1 LASLLAKMGLP
12 KLMEARKVPV
22 GAKACT
28 KAGVGCALTEGMV
41 KDERV
46 TRKIDKNRVNEEDG
60 MRRSQ
65 NDPQVCQKCAA
76 ASYERISDF
85 L

>member
-1 LASLLAKMGLP
+1 MGLP

-22 GAKACT
+22 GANACT
-28 KAGVGCALTEGMV
+28 KAGVGCALTDGMV
-41 KDERV
+41 KVEKV
-46 TRKIDKNRVNEEDG
+46 TRKMDKNRVKEMVC

-65 NDPQVCQKCAA
+65 NDLQVCQKCAA
-76 ASYERISDF
+76 TTYERISDF